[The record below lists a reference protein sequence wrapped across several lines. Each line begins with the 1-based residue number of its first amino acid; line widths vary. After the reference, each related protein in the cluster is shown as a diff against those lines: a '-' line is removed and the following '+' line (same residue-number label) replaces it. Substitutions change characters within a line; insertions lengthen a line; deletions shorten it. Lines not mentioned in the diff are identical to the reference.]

1 VDDLW
6 QHLTKG
12 QRKSSEVKRVI
23 KKGPSARP
31 SWLFTLGGSFPSP
44 KNPADGPISR
54 AYQAATNGS
63 PGQPK
68 VIAPADQVFLPPAH
82 GETDKKNK
90 VCNDCP
96 VKSRCA
102 VWFDPTDLD

>member
-1 VDDLW
+1 
-6 QHLTKG
+6 
-12 QRKSSEVKRVI
+12 
-23 KKGPSARP
+23 
-31 SWLFTLGGSFPSP
+31 
-44 KNPADGPISR
+44 
-54 AYQAATNGS
+54 
-63 PGQPK
+63 